1 MLYKHI
7 LLLIFINLNV
17 ISLVYGNSKPQC
29 TKCLYKCC
37 NSNFDDLKSCKNI
50 CETDHC
56 DGIDIDIEDYNC
68 PIPSMEVCHKCLNKC
83 CKDSEGHKDFHDC
96 TDTCNLKDCKNLGY
110 YYECEKLE
118 IVIVTTPPICTECLT
133 KCCNGN
139 PHKFGDCSTTCSKSK
154 KCKNIDFNHEIYKEK
169 CGGGNGN
176 NEGNNG
182 NNEGNNGNNEGNNG
196 NNEGNGNNG
205 NNEGNNGN
213 NEGNNGNN
221 GGNGNNGNNGGNG
234 NNGNNGGNGN
244 NGNNEG
250 NGNNGNNGGNGN
262 NGNNEGNNGNNE
274 GNNGNNEGNNG
285 NNEGNN
291 GAKDPAAKDPAA
303 KDPAAKDP
311 AAKDPAAKDPGV
323 NPLATPVAPTPLS
336 PPSAIPKPENPLGPV
351 PPFPPQEI
359 TTCTTSDDPVCSPP
373 GSTPT
378 VVTYT
383 QPGVETP
390 TPLGDIVNLV
400 TTQITSSIY
409 VPSYTTT
416 NSLGQ
421 TIIAE
426 PSILLVI
433 QNIAVTEA
441 PITTVKVSD
450 STILHDFNSHGIWGV
465 TMSIVI
471 VTTTLIFMVIT

>member
-182 NNEGNNGNNEGNNG
+182 NNEGNNGNNEGN
-196 NNEGNGNNG
+196 GNNG

-221 GGNGNNGNNGGNG
+221 GNNGGPG
-234 NNGNNGGNGN
+234 PATKGPGPGGPGP
-244 NGNNEG
+244 GPG
-250 NGNNGNNGGNGN
+250 PGPDTTKGPGPDPGAKDPGAKDPA
-262 NGNNEGNNGNNE
+262 
-274 GNNGNNEGNNG
+274 
-285 NNEGNN
+285 
-291 GAKDPAAKDPAA
+291 AKDPAAKDPAA